1 MDHPIECFTP
11 EYEQL
16 ALPAATLKVTID
28 DVLCEDLVPIQ
39 IVRSSW
45 PEFGY
50 VRLRYCPAASSGV
63 DRIAPERIEERFAM
77 GGAVCLRQTYNGGPP
92 QTVLADLPVF
102 VGQIE
107 SIETTINETNEKV
120 EIVATDCSA
129 VLDRVTI
136 YGQRVL
142 QNDGSVVFLDGLS
155 TVFNP
160 AGQGNAAS
168 GQVSSE
174 GKTWRA
180 FSPNAS
186 GAESWDHADVIGYLL
201 GAYLPAGALH
211 APSLDQLR
219 GIAGGRLVRDLDVTG
234 LSLLDALRR
243 CCADAGLRFRFV
255 PHLVE
260 GGPDQAIVFYRNGQ
274 GRAVELNCQHAGE
287 QINLSRTSIARFE
300 SRRNFHPVTHR
311 YIGQGDFKTFEATFT
326 LLPAWDPALEDTN
339 YYRFSPS
346 TNPDFSVV
354 RDVYRKWCLN
364 EAGDYSG
371 APFNQGPAY
380 DFSGVFSGGSYAAR
394 RRRFW
399 PALSKGAHGRSLGY
413 YLEVSYDD
421 GAHWRRYPHAFNNLL
436 AECGLW
442 LSSDQLDVSTWVAAL
457 KGALKFRITASVVS
471 DERLTCV
478 LADGP
483 VGSVAP
489 LVDHV
494 LTLPR
499 RFQYRQVSEQS
510 IFASARSASIDPP
523 DEVDDTEVL
532 HDFVHSQMQASAPA
546 LETTEIQTPALMLH
560 LCPGDRV
567 LSSPDSRDLLNCRRD
582 SRSLAWIERVQI
594 GLQEQCTRLKVVRQR
609 V

>member
-1 MDHPIECFTP
+1 MDNAIECFTP

-16 ALPAATLKVTID
+16 ALPAVTLKVTID
-28 DVLCEDLVPIQ
+28 GALCEDLVPIE

-45 PEFGY
+45 PEFGRA
-50 VRLRYCPAASSGV
+50 RLRYCPAAPSGT
-63 DRIAPERIEERFAM
+63 DRIAPECIERRFAM
-77 GGAVCLRQTYNGGPP
+77 GRTVCLWQTYNEKPP
-92 QTVLADLPVF
+92 QTALADLPVF
-102 VGQIE
+102 VGPIE
-107 SIETTINETNEKV
+107 SIETTLDEANEKV
-120 EIVATDCSA
+120 EIVATDYSA
-129 VLDRVTI
+129 TLDRITV
-136 YGQRVL
+136 YGQRMI
-142 QNDGSVVFLDGLS
+142 QNDGATVFLDGLS

-168 GQVSSE
+168 EPVTFE
-174 GKTWRA
+174 GATWRA
-180 FSPNAS
+180 FNPNVAA
-186 GAESWDHADVIGYLL
+186 AESWDHADVIGYLL
-201 GAYLPAGALH
+201 GAHLPTGSLH
-211 APSLDQLR
+211 WPDLDQLR
-219 GIAGGRLVRDLDVTG
+219 GLVGGCLLRDLDVTG

-243 CCADAGLRFRFV
+243 CCEDAGLRFRFV

-274 GRAVELNCQHAGE
+274 GRSVELNCQLTGE
-287 QINLSRTSIARFE
+287 QINLSRTSIARFQ

-311 YIGQGDFKTFEATFT
+311 YIGQGDFKTYEATFP
-326 LLPAWDPALEDTN
+326 LVPAWDPALEGTN
-339 YYRFSPS
+339 YYQFSPS
-346 TNPDFSVV
+346 TNPDFGAV

-371 APFNQGPAY
+371 TPFDQGPAH
-380 DFSGVFSGGSYAAR
+380 DFSGVFGGGSCAAR

-421 GAHWRRYPHAFNNLL
+421 GAHWRRYSHAFNNLFD
-436 AECGLW
+436 ECGLW

-457 KGALKFRITASVVS
+457 KGVLKFRITASVVS

-489 LVDHV
+489 VVDHV

-499 RFQYRQVSEQS
+499 RFQYRQVTEQS
-510 IFASARSASIDPP
+510 IFASACSTSVDPP
-523 DEVDDTEVL
+523 DEVDDTEAL
-532 HDFVHSQMQASAPA
+532 HDFVRCQVRTSAPV
-546 LETTEIQTPALMLH
+546 LETAEIQTPALMLH
-560 LCPGDRV
+560 LCAGDRV
-567 LSSPDSRDLLNCRRD
+567 LSSPDSRDLLNGRRE

-594 GLQEQCTRLKVVRQR
+594 DFQEQCTRLKVVRQR
-609 V
+609 A